1 MLAFRY
7 LFGVSVGALMSLGVG
22 ETATAQNWASRID
35 SNAATESSFDSI
47 TASEELIDQT
57 SAALQLQVSQ
67 LQVINRK
74 KFATGPLLRLPQGRS
89 FPKSQPT
96 ATATPQG
103 VKLRNGRS
111 FQLASDL
118 NLPQQQKQLP
128 QIEENQPINED
139 QPIEE
144 NRPINEDQPIEE
156 NQPINE
162 DQPIEENQPIEEYDE
177 SLEPV
182 EETEQLNPNSNPLRL
197 PTNADEVRVDEV
209 VPITLEQA
217 IDLARQNNQ
226 SLREARLNL
235 NQAQAQLQEALGAEF
250 PTLSLQ
256 SDFQRSTSATN
267 EISANTATT
276 PFASSDGV
284 TTDLN
289 TILQLNY
296 DLYTGGQR
304 SAQIR
309 LAESQIRT
317 QELALE
323 QAAEQ
328 LRFDVTD
335 AYYSV
340 QEADSQVEIAR
351 AAVADAEQS
360 LRDAELLEQAGLGTR
375 FDVLQA
381 EVDLANEEQNLT
393 RAISQRRISRRQL
406 VETLG
411 LGQQIEVTA
420 ATPPEVSG
428 TWDLSLE
435 ESIVLAYQNRA
446 ELEQQLE
453 QREIAQENQV
463 IALAGIR
470 PQVSLFTRYNVRD
483 IIDDSS
489 GGVTGAGDGLAIG
502 AQLQWTLYDGGQAR
516 ARARQAEE
524 NAAIAENR
532 FDQFRNQIRREVEQ
546 AFYNLQANEQNIDT
560 AEIAVEQAE
569 ESLRLARL
577 RFQAGVG
584 TQTDVINAQSA
595 LTQARG
601 NLLTAIIDYNRSL
614 AGLQRSVSNLPDG
627 RLFDTP

>member
-1 MLAFRY
+1 LAKDRPRSILQKKSANSNCY
-7 LFGVSVGALMSLGVG
+7 S
-22 ETATAQNWASRID
+22 SR
-35 SNAATESSFDSI
+35 S
-47 TASEELIDQT
+47 
-57 SAALQLQVSQ
+57 
-67 LQVINRK
+67 
-74 KFATGPLLRLPQGRS
+74 
-89 FPKSQPT
+89 
-96 ATATPQG
+96 G
-103 VKLRNGRS
+103 VKEWKIFPTRKR
-111 FQLASDL
+111 
-118 NLPQQQKQLP
+118 LPQQQKQLP
-128 QIEENQPINED
+128 QIDED
-139 QPIEE
+139 E
-144 NRPINEDQPIEE
+144 
-156 NQPINE
+156 
-162 DQPIEENQPIEEYDE
+162 PIEENQPIEEYDE
-177 SLEPV
+177 SLESV
-182 EETEQLNPNSNPLRL
+182 EETEQLNPNSNPLQL
-197 PTNADEVRVDEV
+197 PTKTDEVKVGEA

-256 SDFQRSTSATN
+256 TDFQRSTSATS
-267 EISANTATT
+267 EIGANVAENNFTT
-276 PFASSDGV
+276 TNDGV

-289 TILQLNY
+289 AILQLNY

-309 LAESQIRT
+309 LAESQVRT

-328 LRFDVTD
+328 LRLDVTD

-360 LRDAELLEQAGLGTR
+360 LRDAQLLEQAGLGTR

-393 RAISQRRISRRQL
+393 RAISQRRITRREL

-420 ATPPEVSG
+420 ATPPEVAG

-435 ESIVLAYQNRA
+435 ESIILAYQNRA

-483 IIDDSS
+483 IIDNSS
-489 GGVTGAGDGLAIG
+489 GGGTGAGDGLAIG

-601 NLLTAIIDYNRSL
+601 NLLTAIIEYNRSL
-614 AGLQRSVSNLPDG
+614 TALQRSVSNFPDG

>member
-7 LFGVSVGALMSLGVG
+7 LLGVSVGALMSLGVG

-35 SNAATESSFDSI
+35 SNAATESSFDSS
-47 TASEELIDQT
+47 TASEELLDQK
-57 SAALQLQVSQ
+57 SATLQLQV
-67 LQVINRK
+67 RK
-74 KFATGPLLRLPQGRS
+74 LRVTHREEFATGHWLRIAQGAS
-89 FPKSQPT
+89 LKTSQPT
-96 ATATPQG
+96 AIATLRG
-103 VKLRNGRS
+103 VNLKNGRA
-111 FQLASDL
+111 FQLARDL
-118 NLPQQQKQLP
+118 SQQQKQLP
-128 QIEENQPINED
+128 QIDENEPIDENQPIDENE
-139 QPIEE
+139 
-144 NRPINEDQPIEE
+144 
-156 NQPINE
+156 
-162 DQPIEENQPIEEYDE
+162 PIEEYDE

-217 IDLARQNNQ
+217 VDLARQNNQ

-256 SDFQRSTSATN
+256 ADFQRSTSATS
-267 EISANTATT
+267 EIGASVAENNFTT
-276 PFASSDGV
+276 TSDGV

-289 TILQLNY
+289 TTLQLNY
-296 DLYTGGQR
+296 DIYTGGQR

-309 LAESQIRT
+309 LAESQVRT
-317 QELALE
+317 QELAVE

-360 LRDAELLEQAGLGTR
+360 LRDAQLLEQAGLGTR

-420 ATPPEVSG
+420 ATPPEVAG
-428 TWDLSLE
+428 TWDLSME
-435 ESIVLAYQNRA
+435 ESIILAYQNRA

-483 IIDDSS
+483 IIDDSG

-524 NAAIAENR
+524 NAAIAENQ

-601 NLLTAIIDYNRSL
+601 NLLTAIINYNRSL
-614 AGLQRSVSNLPDG
+614 AALQRSVSNFPDG

>member
-144 NRPINEDQPIEE
+144 NR
-156 NQPINE
+156 PINE

>member
-7 LFGVSVGALMSLGVG
+7 LFGVSVGALMSLSVG
-22 ETATAQNWASRID
+22 ETATAQNWASRVD
-35 SNAATESSFDSI
+35 SNAAAASSFDSI
-47 TASEELIDQT
+47 TASEELIDQK

-67 LQVINRK
+67 LQVTDREE
-74 KFATGPLLRLPQGRS
+74 FATGHWLRTAQGVS
-89 FPKSQPT
+89 FKKSQPT

-103 VKLRNGRS
+103 VELRNGKS
-111 FQLASDL
+111 FQLASD
-118 NLPQQQKQLP
+118 LPQQQKQLP
-128 QIEENQPINED
+128 QIDED
-139 QPIEE
+139 E
-144 NRPINEDQPIEE
+144 
-156 NQPINE
+156 
-162 DQPIEENQPIEEYDE
+162 PIEENQPIEEYDE
-177 SLEPV
+177 SLESV
-182 EETEQLNPNSNPLRL
+182 EETEQLNPNSNPLQL
-197 PTNADEVRVDEV
+197 PTKTDEVKVGEA

-256 SDFQRSTSATN
+256 TDFQRSTSATS
-267 EISANTATT
+267 EIGANVAENNFTT
-276 PFASSDGV
+276 TNDGV

-289 TILQLNY
+289 AILQLNY

-309 LAESQIRT
+309 LAESQVRT

-328 LRFDVTD
+328 LRLDVTD

-360 LRDAELLEQAGLGTR
+360 LRDAQLLEQAGLGTR

-393 RAISQRRISRRQL
+393 RAISQRRITRREL

-420 ATPPEVSG
+420 ATPPEVAG

-435 ESIVLAYQNRA
+435 ESIILAYQNRA

-483 IIDDSS
+483 IIDNSS
-489 GGVTGAGDGLAIG
+489 GGGTGAGDGLAIG

-601 NLLTAIIDYNRSL
+601 NLLTAIIEYNRSL
-614 AGLQRSVSNLPDG
+614 TALQRSVSNFPDG

>member
-1 MLAFRY
+1 MVAFRY
-7 LFGVSVGALMSLGVG
+7 LFGVSVGALMSFGMG
-22 ETATAQNWASRID
+22 ETATAQDWVSRAD
-35 SNAATESSFDSI
+35 SDAATESSFEGTTVSG
-47 TASEELIDQT
+47 TLFNQKSVVSEPRVNQ
-57 SAALQLQVSQ
+57 LQLGK
-67 LQVINRK
+67 IEG
-74 KFATGPLLRLPQGRS
+74 FAKSHPISREKSALEAAFTPRVVDLKHQKS
-89 FPKSQPT
+89 F
-96 ATATPQG
+96 
-103 VKLRNGRS
+103 L
-111 FQLASDL
+111 FASDS
-118 NLPQQQKQLP
+118 QQQEKQLP
-128 QIEENQPINED
+128 EIDDNQSSNEEQGREESNESLEPEENQ
-139 QPIEE
+139 QIEGF
-144 NRPINEDQPIEE
+144 N
-156 NQPINE
+156 
-162 DQPIEENQPIEEYDE
+162 E

-182 EETEQLNPNSNPLRL
+182 EDTEQLNPSSNPLRL
-197 PTNADEVRVDEV
+197 PTNTEEVQVGEV

-217 IDLARQNNQ
+217 IELARDNNQ
-226 SLREARLNL
+226 SLKEARLNL

-256 SDFQRSTSATN
+256 TDFQRSTSATN
-267 EISANTATT
+267 EIRANTETANFTS
-276 PFASSDGV
+276 PDGV

-289 TILQLNY
+289 ATLQLNY

-309 LAESQIRT
+309 LAESQVRT

-335 AYYSV
+335 AYYAV

-393 RAISQRRISRRQL
+393 RAMSQRRISRRRL

-411 LGQQIEVTA
+411 LGQQVEVTA
-420 ATPPEVSG
+420 ATPPEVAG

-435 ESIVLAYQNRA
+435 ESIVLAYQNRS
-446 ELEQQLE
+446 ELEQQLK

-483 IIDDSS
+483 IIDD
-489 GGVTGAGDGLAIG
+489 GGGGGTGAGDGLAIG

-532 FDQFRNQIRREVEQ
+532 FDQVRNQIRREVEQ

-560 AEIAVEQAE
+560 ARVAVEQGE

-614 AGLQRSVSNLPDG
+614 AALQRAVSNLPDS

>member
-7 LFGVSVGALMSLGVG
+7 LFGVSVGALMGLGIG
-22 ETATAQNWASRID
+22 GTATAQDLASQVD
-35 SNAATESSFDSI
+35 SDAATESSFDSS
-47 TASEELIDQT
+47 TVSEELLDQK

-67 LQVINRK
+67 LRVTDRE
-74 KFATGPLLRLPQGRS
+74 KFASSHLLRIVQGD
-89 FPKSQPT
+89 FLKITQQK

-103 VKLRNGRS
+103 VDLRNGRS
-111 FQLASDL
+111 FQLASD
-118 NLPQQQKQLP
+118 LPQQQKQLP
-128 QIEENQPINED
+128 QIEENQPIN
-139 QPIEE
+139 
-144 NRPINEDQPIEE
+144 
-156 NQPINE
+156 
-162 DQPIEENQPIEEYDE
+162 ENQPIEEYDE

-182 EETEQLNPNSNPLRL
+182 EETEQLNPNSNALQL
-197 PTNADEVRVDEV
+197 PTKTDEVKVGEV

-256 SDFQRSTSATN
+256 TDFQRSTSATN

-289 TILQLNY
+289 AILQLNY
-296 DLYTGGQR
+296 ELYTGGQR

-309 LAESQIRT
+309 LADSQVRT

-393 RAISQRRISRRQL
+393 RSISQRRISRRQL
-406 VETLG
+406 VEALG

-420 ATPPEVSG
+420 ATPPEVAG
-428 TWDLSLE
+428 TWDLSME
-435 ESIVLAYQNRA
+435 ESIILAYQNRA

-483 IIDDSS
+483 IIDDTG

-601 NLLTAIIDYNRSL
+601 NLLTAIIEYNRSL
-614 AGLQRSVSNLPDG
+614 AALQRSVSNFPDG

>member
-22 ETATAQNWASRID
+22 GNATAQDWVSLAD
-35 SNAATESSFDSI
+35 SKTATESSFDRTPVSG
-47 TASEELIDQT
+47 ELSHQP
-57 SAALQLQVSQ
+57 SLVSQ
-67 LQVINRK
+67 PRVADLRSAKIEGFAKRETVNRLQTAAFPMVQPNVTARASAIINLK
-74 KFATGPLLRLPQGRS
+74 TGIALPSASKGFQH
-89 FPKSQPT
+89 KQ
-96 ATATPQG
+96 
-103 VKLRNGRS
+103 
-111 FQLASDL
+111 QLAQRED
-118 NLPQQQKQLP
+118 
-128 QIEENQPINED
+128 NQPL
-139 QPIEE
+139 
-144 NRPINEDQPIEE
+144 
-156 NQPINE
+156 
-162 DQPIEENQPIEEYDE
+162 EEYDE

-182 EETEQLNPNSNPLRL
+182 EETERLNPNSNPLQL
-197 PTNADEVRVDEV
+197 PTSTEEVQVEEV

-217 IDLARQNNQ
+217 IKLARENNQ
-226 SLREARLNL
+226 TLKEARLNL
-235 NQAQAQLQEALGAEF
+235 NQAQAQLEEALGTEF

-256 SDFQRSTSATN
+256 TDLQRSTSAAN
-267 EISANTATT
+267 EINANNANFGGT
-276 PFASSDGV
+276 DGP

-289 TILQLNY
+289 TTLQLNY
-296 DLYTGGQR
+296 NLYTGGQR
-304 SAQIR
+304 PAQIR
-309 LAESQIRT
+309 VAESQVRT

-335 AYYSV
+335 AYYAV
-340 QEADSQVEIAR
+340 QQADSQVEIAR

-360 LRDAELLEQAGLGTR
+360 LRDAQLLEQAGLGTR

-393 RAISQRRISRRQL
+393 RSISQRRVSRRRL

-411 LGQQIEVTA
+411 LGQQVEVTA
-420 ATPPEVSG
+420 ATPPEVAG

-435 ESIVLAYQNRA
+435 ESIVLAYQNRS
-446 ELEQQLE
+446 ELEQQLQ
-453 QREIAQENQV
+453 QREIAQENQT
-463 IALAGIR
+463 IALAGIK
-470 PQVSLFTRYNVRD
+470 PQVSLFTRYNVLD
-483 IIDDSS
+483 IIDS
-489 GGVTGAGDGLAIG
+489 GTGGTTGTGDGLAIG
-502 AQLQWTLYDGGQAR
+502 AQLQWTLYDGGQSQ

-532 FDQFRNQIRREVEQ
+532 FDQLRNQIRREVEQ
-546 AFYNLQANEQNIDT
+546 AFYDLQANEENIDT
-560 AEIAVEQAE
+560 ARIAVEQGE

-601 NLLTAIIDYNRSL
+601 NLLTAIINYNRSL
-614 AGLQRSVSNLPDG
+614 AALERAVSNFPDG

>member
-1 MLAFRY
+1 MVAFRY
-7 LFGVSVGALMSLGVG
+7 LFSVSVGALMSFGVG
-22 ETATAQNWASRID
+22 SSATAQEGISLANSETATELSFAD
-35 SNAATESSFDSI
+35 STVSGALF
-47 TASEELIDQT
+47 DQT
-57 SAALQLQVSQ
+57 SVSSDTRLHHLQASPIKELTTTQNVITSDVGFLLESDTTQSASEVGSLQ
-67 LQVINRK
+67 
-74 KFATGPLLRLPQGRS
+74 QG
-89 FPKSQPT
+89 K
-96 ATATPQG
+96 
-103 VKLRNGRS
+103 
-111 FQLASDL
+111 QLA
-118 NLPQQQKQLP
+118 Q
-128 QIEENQPINED
+128 ETETQPIN
-139 QPIEE
+139 
-144 NRPINEDQPIEE
+144 
-156 NQPINE
+156 
-162 DQPIEENQPIEEYDE
+162 EYDE
-177 SLEPV
+177 SLDPV
-182 EETEQLNPNSNPLRL
+182 EETEQLNPNTNPLRL
-197 PTNADEVRVDEV
+197 PTSTNEVKVDEV
-209 VPITLEQA
+209 IPITLEQA
-217 IDLARQNNQ
+217 IKLARQNNQ
-226 SLREARLNL
+226 TLKEARLNL

-256 SDFQRSTSATN
+256 TDLQRSTSATS
-267 EISANTATT
+267 EIRASNTNVNFQS
-276 PFASSDGV
+276 PDGV

-289 TILQLNY
+289 ATLQLNY
-296 DLYTGGQR
+296 NLYTGGQR

-309 LAESQIRT
+309 RAESQVQT
-317 QELALE
+317 QQLALE

-340 QEADSQVEIAR
+340 QQADSQVEIAR

-360 LRDAELLEQAGLGTR
+360 LRDAQLLEQAGLGTR

-393 RAISQRRISRRQL
+393 RSKSQRRISRRRL

-420 ATPPEVSG
+420 ATPPEVAG
-428 TWDLSLE
+428 TWELSLE
-435 ESIVLAYQNRA
+435 ESIVLAYQNRS
-446 ELEQQLE
+446 ELEQQLQ
-453 QREIAQENQV
+453 QREIAQEDEV
-463 IALAGIR
+463 IALASIR

-483 IIDDSS
+483 IIDDGS
-489 GGVTGAGDGLAIG
+489 GGGTGAGDGLAIG

-516 ARARQAEE
+516 ARAQQAKE

-532 FDQFRNQIRREVEQ
+532 FDQTRNQIRREVEQ

-560 AEIAVEQAE
+560 ARVAVEQGE

-614 AGLQRSVSNLPDG
+614 ASLQRAVSNLPDS